1 MTIIVSNKLV
11 IPVQQKDTTNLLLCL
26 NYKVCEPVLVCQE
39 QICILHLL
47 KVIKENIDKRMC
59 WVLSQMRSKLTI
71 NIPKERQFPPKSF
84 QGE

>member
-11 IPVQQKDTTNLLLCL
+11 IPVQQKDTTLLCL

-47 KVIKENIDKRMC
+47 RVIKENIDKRMC
-59 WVLSQMRSKLTI
+59 
-71 NIPKERQFPPKSF
+71 
-84 QGE
+84 

>member
-59 WVLSQMRSKLTI
+59 
-71 NIPKERQFPPKSF
+71 
-84 QGE
+84 